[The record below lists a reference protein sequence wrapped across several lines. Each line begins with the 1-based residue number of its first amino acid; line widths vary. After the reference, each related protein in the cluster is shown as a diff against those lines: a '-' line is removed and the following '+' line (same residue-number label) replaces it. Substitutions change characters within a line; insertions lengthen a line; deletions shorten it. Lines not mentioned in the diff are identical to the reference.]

1 MNEDYGEIDMNEDS
15 NEENNLDPQEYF
27 DYLKSKV
34 EEISDSE
41 LDEFYNGCLA
51 LVEKYKTTGQ
61 VKILNKIKFLVDC
74 VEKEKKLVDMGITK
88 YVYRDDIEDYIDNI
102 SKDAVKIIE
111 IENYPRDIP
120 DEIVKVVSKTKNIF
134 DRLYVVFTD
143 YTGKVE
149 KQVEAERR
157 RKDPILFGTFQMVVP
172 FSREDSLI
180 NDRFY
185 YLGDWEDEY
194 CDLTLDKFLKE
205 AGREKLNT
213 VEIPNN
219 KEEILAQLDALA
231 KDFGEQDRSDN
242 VSSFR
247 VKPKNINVWYR
258 LKRWIG
264 IED

>member
-1 MNEDYGEIDMNEDS
+1 MEKENYEEI
-15 NEENNLDPQEYF
+15 EENEVEIAELDPQEYF

-34 EEISDSE
+34 KEISNSE

-61 VKILNKIKFLVDC
+61 IKVLNKIKFLVDC
-74 VEKEKKLVDMGITK
+74 VEKEKKLVEMGITK

-120 DEIVKVVSKTKNIF
+120 DEIVKVVAKTKDIF

-157 RKDPILFGTFQMVVP
+157 RKDPILFGTFQRAVS
-172 FSREDSLI
+172 FRDGSQI

-194 CDLTLDKFLKE
+194 CDLTLDKFLRE
-205 AGREKLNT
+205 AGRDKLNT
-213 VEIPNN
+213 VEIPEN
-219 KEEILAQLDALA
+219 KDEILAQLDSLVN
-231 KDFGEQDRSDN
+231 DFRETSHNDN
-242 VSSFR
+242 IVSFNT
-247 VKPKNINVWYR
+247 KPKNANIWHR

-264 IED
+264 IEE

>member
-1 MNEDYGEIDMNEDS
+1 METDNINEVEVAE
-15 NEENNLDPQEYF
+15 LDPQEYF

-34 EEISDSE
+34 KEISDNE
-41 LDEFYNGCLA
+41 LNEFYDGCLA

-61 VKILNKIKFLVDC
+61 TKILNKIKFLVDC
-74 VEKEKKLVDMGITK
+74 TEKEKKLVEMGINK

-102 SKDAVKIIE
+102 SKDAIKIIE

-120 DEIVKVVSKTKNIF
+120 DEIVEVVAKTKDIF

-157 RKDPILFGTFQMVVP
+157 RKDPILFGTFQRVG
-172 FSREDSLI
+172 SISDGSQI

-194 CDLTLDKFLKE
+194 CDLTLDKFLRE
-205 AGREKLNT
+205 AGRNKLNT
-213 VEIPNN
+213 VEIPVN
-219 KEEILAQLDALA
+219 KEEILNILDSLA
-231 KDFGEQDRSDN
+231 NDFREASHTRNIGSFNTKPRN
-242 VSSFR
+242 V
-247 VKPKNINVWYR
+247 NVWHR